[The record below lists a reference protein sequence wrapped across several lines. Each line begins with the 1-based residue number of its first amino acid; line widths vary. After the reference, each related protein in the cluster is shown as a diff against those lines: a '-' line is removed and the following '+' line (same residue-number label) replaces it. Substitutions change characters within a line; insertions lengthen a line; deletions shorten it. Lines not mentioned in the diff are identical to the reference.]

1 MVVFGGHFFAGN
13 DKFEYLNETWLLD
26 AENLNWHKINCS
38 GEIPSPRYGHSAH
51 ILGSRMFIFGGKG
64 PGDTVNKDVYFLD
77 LLEWVWVPVNTIS
90 LTPPPRFHSANVHR
104 QFSFHNIY
112 ADSSMRLKLS
122 DEKLSFKV
130 DGTVRMCSTIYGFLT
145 QTRLCG
151 RNLVRLAS
159 ALLRVTVTL
168 SL

>member
-26 AENLNWHKINCS
+26 VEKLNWHKINCS

-90 LTPPPRFHSANVHR
+90 LTPPPRYSLNDLCICFVFR
-104 QFSFHNIY
+104 YFS
-112 ADSSMRLKLS
+112 DSSMHLKLW
-122 DEKLSFKV
+122 DE
-130 DGTVRMCSTIYGFLT
+130 
-145 QTRLCG
+145 RL
-151 RNLVRLAS
+151 
-159 ALLRVTVTL
+159 
-168 SL
+168 